1 MSPEPARPVV
11 YLITCATLAAADIG
25 KLVTLAQDAGWQ
37 PCVIV
42 TPKALNFI
50 DRQALEAQTGYPV
63 RADYKHPSEADALPK
78 AEAIICAGA
87 SFNTINKWALG
98 ISDTLALGILN
109 EAIGLG
115 LPIVLL
121 PFVNRALAAHPA
133 WDTSIARLRA
143 VGVTVLLGPEVYEPH
158 GAGEGKQVLAYYPW
172 GTALRALSVAGPS
185 DIGLKLGSVSGTLE
199 RGRDRRSAT

>member
-1 MSPEPARPVV
+1 MSAEPARPVV

-25 KLVTLAQDAGWQ
+25 KLVTLAKEAGWQ

-50 DRQALEAQTGYPV
+50 DHEALGAQTGYPV
-63 RADYKHPSEADALPK
+63 RFEYKHPSEPDALPK

-98 ISDTLALGILN
+98 IADTLALGILT

-121 PFVNRALAAHPA
+121 PFVNEALAAHPA
-133 WDTSIARLRA
+133 WDTNIATLRA
-143 VGVTVLLGPEVYEPH
+143 AGVKVLLGPEVYEPH
-158 GAGEGKQVLAYYPW
+158 AAGEGKRVLEGYRWNA
-172 GTALRALSVAGPS
+172 
-185 DIGLKLGSVSGTLE
+185 TLTMLDE
-199 RGRDRRSAT
+199 VVGRPT